1 MTRPPSVLS
10 LLLLNLA
17 CTGEMSDF
25 QAIVEYFR
33 EKDLADATQE
43 DGVQFLTAKDYATY
57 LGMRRY

>member
-1 MTRPPSVLS
+1 
-10 LLLLNLA
+10 
-17 CTGEMSDF
+17 MSDF